1 MNGNQKFLWFAS
13 VVIVTGVGL
22 AWANIKDDTT
32 KQTNAKAHNEAKHEH
47 AEGEAS
53 HHEDM
58 IVVLTPAQIKKYDI
72 QTFTIDQGDFQQ
84 KLSFPSEVTLNEN
97 KVTHIVALVP
107 GVVKDI
113 YKNLGEAVK
122 PNERLVS
129 IQSREMA
136 EAKAAYL
143 AAFKDLE
150 LKMDLFKR
158 EEKLWDMKV
167 KAEIEYIKVKNIL
180 ETAKIQ
186 LEQTRQK
193 LLALGMTEKEI
204 TQLPN
209 EKGPLNLYYIDSPI
223 DGVVIE
229 RHLTRGEV
237 IDKDKQ
243 IYVLANLDTVWVT
256 LAVGAKDLRKIRK
269 GQKVTI
275 SSNNDEVVATSE
287 IMYVSPM
294 INEESRSGKAIVEL
308 DNVNNKWHP
317 GDFVKTEIVIAS
329 DKADVNLTIPV
340 SAIQKINGEPYAFV
354 RNDQGFIAKKLAMKA
369 SKNNDYIQ
377 VESGL
382 TMGDEIAVTNTF
394 LLKAELGKSE
404 AEHSH

>member
-1 MNGNQKFLWFAS
+1 MNANRKFLWFIA

-22 AWANIKDDTT
+22 AWANKQSEPKSNAATT
-32 KQTNAKAHNEAKHEH
+32 HPAKHEH
-47 AEGEAS
+47 E
-53 HHEDM
+53 HHEGTSEPHEEM
-58 IVVLTPAQIKKYDI
+58 IVTLTPSQIQQYDI
-72 QTFTIDQGDFQQ
+72 KTFKIEQGDYQQ
-84 KLSFPSEVTLNEN
+84 KLSLPSEVTLNEN

-113 YKNLGEAVK
+113 YKNLGEPVK
-122 PNERLVS
+122 INEHLVS

-143 AAFKDLE
+143 AAYKDIE
-150 LKMDLFKR
+150 LKMELFKR
-158 EEKLWDMKV
+158 EEKLWGMKV

-193 LLALGMTEKEI
+193 LLALGLSEKEI
-204 TQLPN
+204 IELPK

-256 LAVGAKDLRKIRK
+256 LAVGAKDLHKIRK

-275 SSNNDEVVATSE
+275 SSNNDAAVAISE

-308 DNVNNKWHP
+308 DNSAGKWHP
-317 GDFVKTEIVIAS
+317 GDFVKAEI
-329 DKADVNLTIPV
+329 TIPTSDANV
-340 SAIQKINGEPYAFV
+340 DLSIPVGAIQKINGEPFAFV
-354 RNDQGFIAKKLAMKA
+354 RHNQGFIAKRVSTKET
-369 SKNNDYIQ
+369 KNNDYIQ
-377 VESGL
+377 VDSGI
-382 TMGDEIAVTNTF
+382 TIGDEIAITNTF